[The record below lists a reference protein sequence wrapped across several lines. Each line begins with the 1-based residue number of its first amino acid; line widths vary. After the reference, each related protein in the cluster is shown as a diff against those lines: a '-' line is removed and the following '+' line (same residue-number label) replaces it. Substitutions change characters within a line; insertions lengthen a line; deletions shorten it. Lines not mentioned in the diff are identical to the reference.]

1 MCACVWGAQ
10 SGYVIERICVEF
22 SGGGGGLCVYAGG
35 ERAQVQCL
43 IVRNKKTL
51 TPEFLKID

>member
-1 MCACVWGAQ
+1 MCVWGAQ